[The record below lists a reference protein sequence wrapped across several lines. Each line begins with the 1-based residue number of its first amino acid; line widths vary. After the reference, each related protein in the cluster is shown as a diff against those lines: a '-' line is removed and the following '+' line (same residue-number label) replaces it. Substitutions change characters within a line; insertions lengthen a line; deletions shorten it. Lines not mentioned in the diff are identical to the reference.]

1 MQFIIGDDI
10 CALSTANGSAA
21 LAVVRCSG
29 PNTLKKLSEVF
40 KRDLLLEN
48 ANSAKFAR
56 FYDGDAVLDETVLA
70 IFKAPKTFTGED
82 VAEIS
87 FHGSPFVVTRALT
100 ILADSG
106 FRMAQGGEFS
116 FRAFSN
122 GKMDLSQTEAIS
134 DLIASE
140 NEASHKLAMNQLRG
154 GYSQLMNTLR
164 DELIHFAS
172 LIELELDFSEED
184 VEFANRPELIA
195 LLNKVIDQ
203 CHVLCDSFRMGNAIK
218 KGVPVAIIGKPNA
231 GKSTLLNALLKDER
245 AIVSDIAG
253 TTRDTVEDTCTIN
266 GVGFRFIDTAGLR
279 ESTDVIE
286 QEGIRRSKVSIDKAD
301 VILALY
307 DASANNTAEEL
318 QFLHD
323 AIGNSDAQ
331 IIYIANK
338 CDKKEN
344 LSIIEGHLPLSAKGK
359 TGMDDLEHALVES
372 VNDAIPSESAF
383 TLSNVRHYAA
393 LKQCAEALTEVI
405 AGLELGIPGDLI
417 AIDIRRGIA
426 EIGSITGEITT
437 DDLLGNIFSKF
448 CIGK

>member
-1 MQFIIGDDI
+1 MRDFT
-10 CALSTANGSAA
+10 TA
-21 LAVVRCSG
+21 
-29 PNTLKKLSEVF
+29 TL
-40 KRDLLLEN
+40 
-48 ANSAKFAR
+48 
-56 FYDGDAVLDETVLA
+56 VLDETVLS

-87 FHGSPFVVTRALT
+87 FHGSPFVINRALS
-100 ILADSG
+100 ILTDLG

-140 NEASHKLAMNQLRG
+140 NQASHKLAMNQLRG

-203 CHVLCDSFRMGNAIK
+203 CRVLCDSFRMGNAIK

-253 TTRDTVEDTCTIN
+253 TTRDTVEDTCTIK

-286 QEGIRRSKVSIDKAD
+286 QEGIRRSKISIDKAD
-301 VILALY
+301 VILAMY
-307 DASANNTAEEL
+307 DASADNLEDEL
-318 QFLHD
+318 EFLRS

-331 IIYIANK
+331 IIYVANK

-344 LSIIEGHLPLSAKGK
+344 LSLIEGHLPLSAKAKNGLEE
-359 TGMDDLEHALVES
+359 LEHALVES

-405 AGLELGIPGDLI
+405 MGLELGIPGDLI

>member
-1 MQFIIGDDI
+1 MQFTLGDNI
-10 CALSTANGSAA
+10 SALSTANGSAA

-29 PNTLKKLSEVF
+29 PKTIEILSGIF
-40 KRDLLLEN
+40 KRDLNKLD
-48 ANSAKFAR
+48 ANKAVFAKF
-56 FYDGDAVLDETVLA
+56 YSGSIVLDETILTL
-70 IFKAPKTFTGED
+70 FKAPKSFTGED

-87 FHGSPFVVTRALT
+87 FHGSPYIVNKAL
-100 ILADSG
+100 IVLSDAG

-154 GYSQLMNTLR
+154 GYSQLLDGLR

-184 VEFANRPELIA
+184 VEFANRPELIK

-203 CHVLCDSFRMGNAIK
+203 CMLLCNSFRMGNAIK

-253 TTRDTVEDTCTIN
+253 TTRDTIEDACTIN
-266 GVGFRFIDTAGLR
+266 GIGFRFIDTAGLR
-279 ESTDVIE
+279 ESSDAIE
-286 QEGIRRSKVSIDKAD
+286 QEGIRRSMSSIEKAD
-301 VILALY
+301 IILAMY
-307 DASANNTAEEL
+307 DASANDANEEL
-318 QFLHD
+318 QFLEN
-323 AIGNSDAQ
+323 ATKNSQAKV
-331 IIYIANK
+331 IFIANK
-338 CDKKEN
+338 CDKANQNKIPQTH
-344 LSIIEGHLPLSAKGK
+344 SKVSAKDKIGI
-359 TGMDDLEHALVES
+359 TEIENTLAMSVEQS
-372 VNDAIPSESAF
+372 IPSNTAF
-383 TLSNVRHYAA
+383 TLSNVRHYTA
-393 LKQCAEALTEVI
+393 LKNCAEALQEVI
-405 AGLELGIPGDLI
+405 IGLDSSIPGDLL

-437 DDLLGNIFSKF
+437 DDLLGNIFSRF